1 MSLMD
6 STSLRGDLKRLGTT
20 KKAKASAWFFKTGP
34 GEYGE
39 GDVFFGVTVPE
50 QRLVSKKYSDLP
62 LSEIQK
68 LLDDNVHECRLTAL
82 MILVSQYEKGDKKVK
97 EKIVK
102 FYLKNS
108 KKVNNWDLVD
118 SSAPYILGDYLR
130 DKERSIL
137 YKFAESKNLWQRRIS
152 IVSTLFLIKFGEYED
167 TFKLCKILF
176 KDKEDLI
183 HKACGW
189 ALREVGKKS
198 EKTLLNF
205 LDINVTVMPRTTL
218 RYSIERLSE
227 SKRKYYLNKK

>member
-1 MSLMD
+1 MN
-6 STSLRGDLKRLGTT
+6 STSLKRDLKRLGTT

-50 QRLVSKKYSDLP
+50 QRLISKKYTNLP

-68 LLDDNVHECRLTAL
+68 LLDDKVHECRLTAL
-82 MILVSQYEKGDKKVK
+82 MILVSQYEKGDKKMK

-118 SSAPYILGDYLR
+118 SSAPHILGDYLR

-137 YKFAESKNLWQRRIS
+137 YKYSESKNLWQRRIS
-152 IVSTLFLIKFGEYED
+152 IVSTLFLIKFGKYED
-167 TFKLCKILF
+167 TLKISKLLF
-176 KDKEDLI
+176 GDKEDLI

-205 LDINVTVMPRTTL
+205 LDKNATVMPRTTL
-218 RYSIERLSE
+218 RYSIERLEE
-227 SKRKYYLNKK
+227 SKKKYYLNKK

>member
-1 MSLMD
+1 MD